1 VWDYSSENAA
11 VLRGRGCRRVFC
23 LPIGFHPG
31 LERIRHR
38 PEAEKDIDVLFY
50 GAINDRRRAVIGE
63 LKRRLR
69 TEWLFGVY
77 GEERDSCIARA
88 RMVLNVH
95 FHAAK
100 ILEQV
105 RLSYLLNN
113 RCFVVSEEA
122 EQNPFGD
129 GIVVGTFAELPDLCQ
144 RFAAQ
149 PEARREI
156 AARGYQAFR
165 RRPMV
170 EHLRRVLREMS
181 LL

>member
-1 VWDYSSENAA
+1 
-11 VLRGRGCRRVFC
+11 
-23 LPIGFHPG
+23 
-31 LERIRHR
+31 
-38 PEAEKDIDVLFY
+38 
-50 GAINDRRRAVIGE
+50 
-63 LKRRLR
+63 
-69 TEWLFGVY
+69 VY

-95 FHAAK
+95 LHAAK